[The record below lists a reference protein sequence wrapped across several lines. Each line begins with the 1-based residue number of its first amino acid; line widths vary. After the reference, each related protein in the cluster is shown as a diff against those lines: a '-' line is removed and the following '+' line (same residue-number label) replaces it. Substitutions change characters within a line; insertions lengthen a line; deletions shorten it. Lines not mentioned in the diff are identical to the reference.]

1 MLLDVASNRNTYYTF
16 CFNIV
21 GVFFLWQGLIH
32 TLDVVAAADDDGL
45 F

>member
-1 MLLDVASNRNTYYTF
+1 MLQVIEIHTTPSVLILLV
-16 CFNIV
+16 C
-21 GVFFLWQGLIH
+21 VFSALWQGLIH